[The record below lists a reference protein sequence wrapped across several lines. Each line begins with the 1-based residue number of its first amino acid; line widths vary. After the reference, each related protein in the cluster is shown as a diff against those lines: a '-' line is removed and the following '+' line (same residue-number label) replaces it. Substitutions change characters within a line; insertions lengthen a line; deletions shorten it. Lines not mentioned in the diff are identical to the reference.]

1 METHD
6 IIEVG
11 IGGTRPNM
19 FIISM
24 GKKRILQI
32 EKNIIVEMIDSE
44 YGPYHNFLEVEFN
57 KIVNDEE
64 KQKIFF
70 RFLKKCSENVK
81 VIYDDITTL
90 ENLRRRLV
98 PLSLSTSSRP
108 LEVEN
113 LLDKLVIKEYLDK
126 PAEDY
131 QPFTPRR
138 LKEEKEEEDQNHIVP
153 EETWTSMITGGLKR
167 CLNCRRSKSDFK
179 TKRSKNKKIVKKTP
193 KKKVKKTPKK
203 TKKSKS
209 KRQDKSF

>member
-11 IGGTRPNM
+11 IGETSPNM

-24 GKKRILQI
+24 GKNRILQI
-32 EKNIIVEMIDSE
+32 EKNIIVDMIKSK
-44 YGPYHNFLEVEFN
+44 YGTYDNFLEVEFN

-70 RFLKKCSENVK
+70 EFLKECSKNVK
-81 VIYDDITTL
+81 LIYDDITTL

-98 PLSLSTSSRP
+98 PLSLSTSSTP
-108 LEVEN
+108 LKVEN
-113 LLDKLVIKEYLDK
+113 LLVKLVFKEYLGK
-126 PAEDY
+126 PDEDY

-138 LKEEKEEEDQNHIVP
+138 LKEKEEEEDQNHIVP
-153 EETWTSMITGGLKR
+153 EETLISMIKGGLKR
-167 CLNCRRSKSDFK
+167 CLNCCSKSDFK

-209 KRQDKSF
+209 KRQGKSL